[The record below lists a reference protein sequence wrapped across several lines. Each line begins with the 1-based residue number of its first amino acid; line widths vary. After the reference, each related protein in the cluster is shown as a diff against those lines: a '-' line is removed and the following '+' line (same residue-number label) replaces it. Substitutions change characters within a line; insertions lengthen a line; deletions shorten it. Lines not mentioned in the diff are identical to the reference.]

1 MQEDPETRSSIEPK
15 LKYEKPVLI
24 TYGRVRDLTAG
35 GSGLVSENEAG
46 PQNPPMCSSK
56 PNEAACLP

>member
-15 LKYEKPVLI
+15 LRYEKPVLV

-35 GSGLVSENEAG
+35 GTGIQTESVVGQDPV
-46 PQNPPMCSSK
+46 MCSS
-56 PNEAACLP
+56 NMQEQSCLP

>member
-15 LKYEKPVLI
+15 LRYEKPVLI

-35 GSGLVSENEAG
+35 GSGLVTESETGQAQ
-46 PQNPPMCSSK
+46 PKCVQN
-56 PNEAACLP
+56 PNEANCIP